1 MDLKA
6 ISAVLDDAV
15 NGGAIAGAVVAA
27 TDKTGAMFEI
37 AAGRRS
43 LDAPAPMQA
52 DSIFWVAS
60 MTKAVTTFAALQL
73 VEAGRLSLDAP
84 IGELLADL
92 ASPLVLEG
100 FADDGKPITR
110 PARTAIT
117 LRHLLTHTAGFSYEF
132 ANPVLGRYLKETGAP
147 SAATGLLAGLRQPL
161 MFDPGSAWEYSI
173 GIDWAGRAV
182 EAASGLR
189 LDEYIAKHITAP
201 LGMADTCFLPDAA
214 QTQRRAAMHTR
225 NPDGSL
231 KVIPFEPRPA
241 PEFLAGGAGLF
252 STAADYLAFM
262 RMILNDGAGL
272 LSPAMVAQMR
282 TNQIGGLR
290 AGVIGSANPAVMS
303 PSDFYP
309 GMDSKWGLGFLLN
322 PEPGRFGRSAG
333 SLTWAG
339 LPNCYYW
346 IDIPRGIA
354 ATILMQ
360 LLPSGDM
367 GALKAYAGFEA
378 AFYASL

>member
-173 GIDWAGRAV
+173 GID
-182 EAASGLR
+182 
-189 LDEYIAKHITAP
+189 
-201 LGMADTCFLPDAA
+201 
-214 QTQRRAAMHTR
+214 
-225 NPDGSL
+225 
-231 KVIPFEPRPA
+231 
-241 PEFLAGGAGLF
+241 
-252 STAADYLAFM
+252 
-262 RMILNDGAGL
+262 
-272 LSPAMVAQMR
+272 
-282 TNQIGGLR
+282 
-290 AGVIGSANPAVMS
+290 
-303 PSDFYP
+303 
-309 GMDSKWGLGFLLN
+309 
-322 PEPGRFGRSAG
+322 
-333 SLTWAG
+333 
-339 LPNCYYW
+339 
-346 IDIPRGIA
+346 
-354 ATILMQ
+354 
-360 LLPSGDM
+360 
-367 GALKAYAGFEA
+367 
-378 AFYASL
+378 